1 MVVPLRDYHTTDP
14 PASTRRRG
22 ARSLAP
28 PAPALLVGEFARRY
42 ANAKTRQQYVAELTA
57 LFAST
62 GCSHPRH
69 LTEADVLAWCGGN
82 GKRPAN
88 NTIRNRLSRVCT
100 FLRWC
105 VRTGEADPGLVEAL
119 ASRDNP
125 LRRIPRLYG
134 KVQGRYPARWLTY
147 DEAFT
152 KLLGTCTDG
161 EPGMRDALVLRLGLA
176 GMRSAEIIHLRIGD
190 LHLDQQPPQI
200 TWIGKASR
208 SRQLVPGRS
217 LVALLYRYMST
228 YAERMGH
235 LPQPGD
241 PVVCRA
247 KPGTGLGQLS
257 WGHPIAR
264 TCSVQRIVRI
274 RADLAGLG
282 HLSPHDLRRSAAGI
296 LHRST
301 DDTGAHHFDL
311 LDIQKVL
318 GHADPATTMRSYLD
332 PMDTAVI
339 DRASRCL
346 D

>member
-1 MVVPLRDYHTTDP
+1 M
-14 PASTRRRG
+14 
-22 ARSLAP
+22 
-28 PAPALLVGEFARRY
+28 LVGEFARRY

-62 GCSHPRH
+62 GCSHPSQ
-69 LTEADVLAWCGGN
+69 LTEADVLSWCGGN
-82 GKRPAN
+82 GKPPAN

-134 KVQGRYPARWLTY
+134 KVQGRYPARWLTR

-161 EPGMRDALVLRLGLA
+161 EPGMRDQLVLRLGLA
-176 GMRSAEIIHLRIGD
+176 GMRSAEIINLRIGD

-217 LVALLYRYMST
+217 LVALLCRYLEA
-228 YAERMGH
+228 YADGVGRP
-235 LPQPGD
+235 LQPSD

-247 KPGTGLGQLS
+247 KPGTGHGQVS

-264 TCSVQRIVRI
+264 TCSVQRILSI
-274 RADLAGLG
+274 RAGQAGLG
-282 HLSPHDLRRSAAGI
+282 HMSPHDLRRSAAGI

-332 PMDTAVI
+332 PMDTAVQS
-339 DRASRCL
+339 RAAGIL